1 MFLANERQ
9 RGSETTSVGS
19 KRRMRFYMAGVVI
32 FACWA
37 LYTLINQEFSLNSES
52 QRLSDAKAQKVASE
66 TQMADLKQ
74 EIERLS
80 DPEYIGQLAN
90 QQGMVRDG
98 EKIIQSAE

>member
-1 MFLANERQ
+1 MANERQ
-9 RGSETTSVGS
+9 RGSEATSVGS

-37 LYTLINQEFSLNSES
+37 LYTLINQEFSMNSES
-52 QRLSDAKAQKVASE
+52 QRLSDAKAQKVA
-66 TQMADLKQ
+66 TQAQMDDLKQ

-80 DPEYIGQLAN
+80 DPEYIGQLAS
-90 QQGMVRDG
+90 QQGMTRDG